1 MLIDR
6 LHRDVLRRH
15 YQSCPQRGQRQIPQR
30 LRRGRR
36 RQACDSCAK
45 LKTSCD
51 LDWPCANC
59 LFSDKTCSYLR
70 IQAEKQHDIIP
81 KSRSGSELT
90 TSQLPSQEDKD
101 SHKIS
106 IPFLLNWASPYRGLT
121 DTFERSNDIVVGN
134 ESVRV
139 DSGSGIL
146 GEIEGTTDTDA
157 RELCTSIHSH
167 NGLQDEWLP
176 RWSIPDDLSLDSRTL
191 DAGADMSLLPI
202 YDLDITS
209 FSPTMF
215 LPLQET
221 QQSPQSLIR
230 ASQQAEIEFVVTFD
244 LTGRDLPAEFAE
256 SLTKLTLSLP
266 RDHPEHAPS
275 INLALG
281 MMMMTQ
287 SNIERFLG
295 LYFRHWNRHS
305 PVVHRRTFDVA
316 DTSLALVLV
325 MTLTGALFSLIPDE
339 VSGAQSMLD
348 LAEEFAF
355 HDPDFEKLTSGISS
369 EGPDGR
375 RRALQAL
382 QASFSAAQ
390 LQLRQGSTWKRQQV
404 RSERFNQII
413 FVCLPSHRT
422 KYRYLLIMLI

>member
-1 MLIDR
+1 
-6 LHRDVLRRH
+6 
-15 YQSCPQRGQRQIPQR
+15 
-30 LRRGRR
+30 
-36 RQACDSCAK
+36 
-45 LKTSCD
+45 
-51 LDWPCANC
+51 
-59 LFSDKTCSYLR
+59 
-70 IQAEKQHDIIP
+70 
-81 KSRSGSELT
+81 
-90 TSQLPSQEDKD
+90 
-101 SHKIS
+101 
-106 IPFLLNWASPYRGLT
+106 
-121 DTFERSNDIVVGN
+121 
-134 ESVRV
+134 
-139 DSGSGIL
+139 
-146 GEIEGTTDTDA
+146 
-157 RELCTSIHSH
+157 
-167 NGLQDEWLP
+167 
-176 RWSIPDDLSLDSRTL
+176 
-191 DAGADMSLLPI
+191 
-202 YDLDITS
+202 
-209 FSPTMF
+209 MF

-230 ASQQAEIEFVVTFD
+230 ASQQAEIEFAVTFD

-281 MMMMTQ
+281 MTMLTQ

-413 FVCLPSHRT
+413 FALRTMSLHNSSGYNYDSSFDQDELVASKAWAERESGLRLVYGIFHLDVAFTIFYDQTPRLFFHEIQLSQSCSQDAYMAESFESCREILRCENSKGCPRFPETVLALAEGRHDSFSTMEDFNLCYLFSVMFGFLQIIRSSRRNGASMERLQRGLRLWKVKWDEAVLQMTPAQQQASGFIKTAGPEFWHLACYLVSTSTSRGDADSIGSGVFMELFQKAKGCPSA
-422 KYRYLLIMLI
+422 